1 MNFTALSMF
10 VTIISMIIFL
20 GIVYWAYA
28 AQNKDKFE
36 AIGKSLLEIDS
47 DTTEK

>member
-1 MNFTALSMF
+1 MDITILSMF
-10 VTIISMIIFL
+10 VTIISMVIFL

-28 AQNKDKFE
+28 AHNKDKFE

-47 DTTEK
+47 DKTEK